1 MAAVLERTAQHLRVR
16 RAARRS
22 DSRTPGLL
30 DRKASGG
37 GEEHL
42 SATSL
47 DYDEA
52 EVLLATRVV
61 ESFRRYL
68 S

>member
-1 MAAVLERTAQHLRVR
+1 MAAVLERTAQHLCVR

-22 DSRTPGLL
+22 DTRTPRLL
-30 DRKASGG
+30 DRKASGGG

-52 EVLLATRVV
+52 EVPPAI
-61 ESFRRYL
+61 
-68 S
+68 